1 MGEKA
6 RAKTME
12 KREAVSFGFTVEL
25 WGDKHQ
31 QFVERMPKAG
41 PSGNSTRDASYKK
54 RNKARKKKAKKGAVQ
69 KKTKKTGR
77 KAPQA
82 NKSRSKSRAKGKYR
96 T

>member
-12 KREAVSFGFTVEL
+12 KREAVSCGFTVEL
-25 WGDKHQ
+25 WGDKHL

-41 PSGNSTRDASYKK
+41 ASGNSTRDASYKK
-54 RNKARKKKAKKGAVQ
+54 RNKAKKKKQRKGAVQ
-69 KKTKKTGR
+69 KKTTKTGR
-77 KAPQA
+77 NAPKA

>member
-31 QFVERMPKAG
+31 QFVERMPKGA
-41 PSGNSTRDASYKK
+41 SGNSTRDASYKK
-54 RNKARKKKAKKGAVQ
+54 RNKARKKKQRKGAVQ
-69 KKTKKTGR
+69 KKTTKTGR

>member
-12 KREAVSFGFTVEL
+12 KREAASFGFTVEL

-31 QFVERMPKAG
+31 QFVERMPKGA
-41 PSGNSTRDASYKK
+41 SGNSTRDASYKK
-54 RNKARKKKAKKGAVQ
+54 RNKAKKKRPKKGAIQ
-69 KKTKKTGR
+69 KKTTKTGR

>member
-31 QFVERMPKAG
+31 QFVERMPKGA
-41 PSGNSTRDASYKK
+41 SGNSTRDASYKK
-54 RNKARKKKAKKGAVQ
+54 RNKAKKKKQRKGAVQ
-69 KKTKKTGR
+69 KKTTKTGR

>member
-12 KREAVSFGFTVEL
+12 KREAVSCGFTVEL
-25 WGDKHQ
+25 WGDKHL

-41 PSGNSTRDASYKK
+41 ASGNSTRDASYKK
-54 RNKARKKKAKKGAVQ
+54 RNKARKKKQRKGAIQ
-69 KKTKKTGR
+69 KKN
-77 KAPQA
+77 
-82 NKSRSKSRAKGKYR
+82 NKNW

>member
-41 PSGNSTRDASYKK
+41 ASGNSTRDASYKK
-54 RNKARKKKAKKGAVQ
+54 RNKAKKKKQRKGAVQ
-69 KKTKKTGR
+69 KKTTKTGR
-77 KAPQA
+77 NAPKA

>member
-12 KREAVSFGFTVEL
+12 KREAVSCGFTVQL
-25 WGDKHQ
+25 WGDKHL
-31 QFVERMPKAG
+31 QFVERMPKGA
-41 PSGNSTRDASYKK
+41 SGNSTRDASYKK
-54 RNKARKKKAKKGAVQ
+54 RNKARKKTQRKGAIQ
-69 KKTKKTGR
+69 KKTTKTGR
-77 KAPQA
+77 NAPKA

>member
-12 KREAVSFGFTVEL
+12 KRDAVSCGFTVEL
-25 WGDKHQ
+25 WGDKHL

-41 PSGNSTRDASYKK
+41 ASGNSTRDASYKK
-54 RNKARKKKAKKGAVQ
+54 RNKARKKKQRKGAVQ
-69 KKTKKTGR
+69 KKTTKTGR
-77 KAPQA
+77 NAPKA

>member
-12 KREAVSFGFTVEL
+12 KREAVSWGFTVEL
-25 WGDKHQ
+25 WGDKHL
-31 QFVERMPKAG
+31 QFVERMPKGA
-41 PSGNSTRDASYKK
+41 SGNSTRDASYKK
-54 RNKARKKKAKKGAVQ
+54 RNKAKKKKPRKGAVQ
-69 KKTKKTGR
+69 KKTTKTGR
-77 KAPQA
+77 QA

>member
-12 KREAVSFGFTVEL
+12 KREAVSCGFTVEL

-31 QFVERMPKAG
+31 QFVERMPKGA
-41 PSGNSTRDASYKK
+41 SGNSTRDASYKK
-54 RNKARKKKAKKGAVQ
+54 RNKARKKTPKKGAVQ
-69 KKTKKTGR
+69 KKTTKTGR
-77 KAPQA
+77 KAPKA

>member
-31 QFVERMPKAG
+31 QFVERMPKGA
-41 PSGNSTRDASYKK
+41 SGNSTRDASYKK
-54 RNKARKKKAKKGAVQ
+54 RNKAKKKKPRKGAIQ
-69 KKTKKTGR
+69 KKTTKTGR

>member
-12 KREAVSFGFTVEL
+12 KRDAVSCGFTVEL
-25 WGDKHQ
+25 WGDKHL

-41 PSGNSTRDASYKK
+41 ASGNSTRDASYKK
-54 RNKARKKKAKKGAVQ
+54 RNKAKKKKQRKGAVQ
-69 KKTKKTGR
+69 KKTTKTGR
-77 KAPQA
+77 NAPKA

>member
-31 QFVERMPKAG
+31 QFVERMPKGA
-41 PSGNSTRDASYKK
+41 SGNSTRDASYKK
-54 RNKARKKKAKKGAVQ
+54 RNKAKKKKPKKGAIQ
-69 KKTKKTGR
+69 KKTTKTGR

>member
-6 RAKTME
+6 RAKME
-12 KREAVSFGFTVEL
+12 KREAVSCGFTVEL
-25 WGDKHQ
+25 WGDKHL

-41 PSGNSTRDASYKK
+41 ASGNSTRDASYKK
-54 RNKARKKKAKKGAVQ
+54 RNKAKKKKQRKGAVQ
-69 KKTKKTGR
+69 KKTTKTGR
-77 KAPQA
+77 NAPKA

>member
-54 RNKARKKKAKKGAVQ
+54 RNKAKKKKPRKGAVQ
-69 KKTKKTGR
+69 KKTTKTGR

-82 NKSRSKSRAKGKYR
+82 NKSRAKGKYR

>member
-1 MGEKA
+1 
-6 RAKTME
+6 ME

-31 QFVERMPKAG
+31 QFVERMPKGA
-41 PSGNSTRDASYKK
+41 SGNSTRDASYKK
-54 RNKARKKKAKKGAVQ
+54 RNKARKKKQRKGAVQ
-69 KKTKKTGR
+69 KKTTKTGR